1 MNTKGYYL
9 VLFIKDS
16 FDHVVAT
23 SNNIEELRLLRNAL
37 NEQTQNNSEYKVEK
51 IQQFYNES
59 QLIEE

>member
-9 VLFIKDS
+9 ALFIKDS

>member
-9 VLFIKDS
+9 ALFIKDS
-16 FDHVVAT
+16 FDHVLVT
-23 SNNIEELRLLRNAL
+23 SGNYEELKLVCNAL
-37 NEQTQNNSEYKVEK
+37 NEQSDGKSEYKVEK

>member
-9 VLFIKDS
+9 ALFIRGE

-23 SNNIEELRLLRNAL
+23 SNDVEGLRLLKNVL
-37 NEQTQNNSEYKVEK
+37 NEQNQNNSEYKVES
-51 IQQFYNES
+51 IQQFYNEA

>member
-9 VLFIKDS
+9 ALFIKYS

-23 SNNIEELRLLRNAL
+23 SGNYEELKLVCNAL
-37 NEQTQNNSEYKVEK
+37 NEQSDSNSEYKVEK
-51 IQQFYNES
+51 IQQFYNEA

>member
-9 VLFIKDS
+9 ALFIKDS

-23 SNNIEELRLLRNAL
+23 SNDYEELRLLKNAL
-37 NEQTQNNSEYKVEK
+37 NEQNQNKAEYRVEK
-51 IQQFYNES
+51 IQQFYNEA